1 MLMRMSV
8 HSELVS
14 PVQCAAYEP
23 EPRNEDLRARTGK
36 RGRVG
41 MGYWGGLRVGLGS
54 GRAWVWTG
62 GARAHALEGLMAAGE
77 DATRPGCGGMNPKK
91 DQGFLAQMMHSPT
104 LKSPP
109 FTPRPCSLPCR
120 MRQTLA

>member
-23 EPRNEDLRARTGK
+23 EPRNEDLRGRTGE
-36 RGRVG
+36 RGRLG
-41 MGYWGGLRVGLGS
+41 MGFWGGLRVGLGL

-62 GARAHALEGLMAAGE
+62 GDRAHGREGLMAAGD
-77 DATRPGCGGMNPKK
+77 DAARPGFGGRNPE
-91 DQGFLAQMMHSPT
+91 
-104 LKSPP
+104 KSLGLPQTDDVCS
-109 FTPRPCSLPCR
+109 TPH
-120 MRQTLA
+120 